1 MADYGDDELDINLQE
16 PDDIGA
22 RIILLLAL
30 SIWPEITDM
39 GEHRSWQR
47 WLDAQGVRSIATEI
61 ERAILSVRSLS
72 ADALD
77 VCERAGDSLPALAWA
92 VALIDEITLVERE
105 SERAELIERISVPDE
120 RIEPFLDQLVLRD
133 EDAVAVERERAE
145 IWNWRLVTEAM
156 RRQSTGANR
165 DEIEEAISEVILES
179 AVSLAIPEID
189 TEDFLVDGVPV
200 RMLDDDLLGALIV
213 ISEERLRAFNW
224 LCGLTE
230 WDDIHVPD

>member
-1 MADYGDDELDINLQE
+1 MADYGDDELDINLQDS
-16 PDDIGA
+16 DDIGA

-30 SIWPEITDM
+30 SIWPEVAEM

-47 WLDAQGVRSIATEI
+47 WLNAQGVLSMATRTEST
-61 ERAILSVRSLS
+61 ILSVRSLS
-72 ADALD
+72 DDALD

-92 VALIDEITLVERE
+92 VALLDEITLVEPE
-105 SERAELIERISVPDE
+105 PERAELIERIPVPDE
-120 RIEPFLDQLVLRD
+120 QIEPFLDQLVLRD
-133 EDAVAVERERAE
+133 EDSVAIERERAE
-145 IWNWRLVTEAM
+145 IWNWRLVTEAI

-179 AVSLAIPEID
+179 AVSFAIPEID
-189 TEDFLVDGVPV
+189 TEDFLIDGVPV
-200 RMLDDDLLGALIV
+200 RALDDDLLGAMIV

-230 WDDIHVPD
+230 WDDVHLPD